1 MPKPTR
7 LNERSIFPIYLRFL
21 SASTAVGAILAF
33 SQLAVAASDAQFSDA
48 QFSDAQFSKSQVSKL
63 KDRSP
68 VPDSKTV
75 DAETVDAEAEETQL
89 LEIDRDPAN
98 LTLTPTLNLAQTPE
112 SEMEPETEETDTE
125 EEIPEVE
132 IYIDRIL
139 TQPVFAPFRLEG
151 TLQDSSRPVYVV
163 PREQLEIL
171 NAVTIDEALRFL
183 PGVLSDG
190 TSGGQVG
197 SVSSQFIRGGDST
210 QTLILLNG
218 RPLNDLGF
226 GGDFDLATFTTD
238 FVERLELVPGGSS
251 TLYGS
256 GGVGGTLNIV
266 TQEPT
271 EEPQFSVRGGFGS
284 FGYNQQSVR
293 SSGTVGDFGWVVG
306 YNRTYSENDF
316 PFELESIDFSGTRD
330 NAEVNYNNVDVKLTA
345 DIGDRNRLTFTGLY
359 LSRDLGIPGGV
370 PTDAGSL
377 GQFNSLTPDAQQYTE
392 NWLFDL
398 LWESQLNSDGD
409 SLLTAR
415 VYTDVLDYTFRNPNT
430 TRDEIDRTA
439 FGFQLQHSW
448 QLADAHNLTYGADF
462 RTVNSENNTFSFFT
476 GESRENYDDNIDQGA
491 IFARYELDI
500 TPDFTAHVGVRQDFN
515 SLENGSFT
523 SPSAGFLWRVTD
535 STRLRANYARSFN
548 APLISE
554 IEGLASFNVEG
565 NPDLRPE
572 RGNSF
577 DIGLDQEIGD
587 FGLFRLTFFL
597 NRISELVAFE
607 FGSPTSTFTNISEVE
622 TIGLEADLNI
632 KLAQNFFAFANLTL
646 NDTRIIEDQNER
658 IEGNDL
664 SFRDGDSFNL
674 GVAYAR
680 PNRFYT
686 GVFLHHISEVFVDN
700 ANTETL
706 GSRTT
711 VDLKAQI
718 PFSENVQ
725 LNASLNNLFDEQYEV
740 YPGFPGLSRNFQANL
755 RVTF

>member
-1 MPKPTR
+1 MSKPI
-7 LNERSIFPIYLRFL
+7 RSISPISLHFL
-21 SASTAVGAILAF
+21 SASTAIGAMFAF
-33 SQLAVAASDAQFSDA
+33 SQLAVLALEKSVESPKQGSVSSEIASES
-48 QFSDAQFSKSQVSKL
+48 SRSKL
-63 KDRSP
+63 KVRSQDL
-68 VPDSKTV
+68 DSEGV
-75 DAETVDAEAEETQL
+75 ETQRM
-89 LEIDRDPAN
+89 EIDRDPSN
-98 LTLTPTLNLAQTPE
+98 LTLHLAQTPE
-112 SEMEPETEETDTE
+112 SEMEPETESETEPETEETDAE

-163 PREQLEIL
+163 PREQIEIQ
-171 NAVTIDEALRFL
+171 NAVTVQEALRFV

-190 TSGGQVG
+190 TSGGQLG
-197 SVSSQFIRGGDST
+197 ATSSQFVRGGDAS

-226 GGDFDLATFTTD
+226 GDFDLSAFTTD
-238 FVERLELVPGGSS
+238 FVERLEVVPGGSS

-256 GGVGGTLNIV
+256 GGVGGTINIV
-266 TQEPT
+266 SQEPT
-271 EEPQFSVRGGFGS
+271 EEPQFTVGGGFGS

-316 PFELESIDFSGTRD
+316 PFELESIAFDGTRD

-398 LWESQLNSDGD
+398 LWESELNGDGD

-430 TRDEIDRTA
+430 TRDEIDRTS

-462 RTVNSENNTFSFFT
+462 RTTNSENNTFSFFT

-491 IFARYELDI
+491 LFARYEVDI
-500 TPDFTAHVGVRQDFN
+500 TPAFTAHVGVRQDFN

-523 SPSAGFLWRVTD
+523 SPSAGLLWRVTD

-554 IEGLASFNVEG
+554 LEGLASFNVEG

-597 NRISELVAFE
+597 NHISELVAFE
-607 FGSPTSTFTNISEVE
+607 FGSPTSTFTNIGEVE

-632 KLAQNFFAFANLTL
+632 KLAENFFAFANLTL
-646 NDTRIIEDQNER
+646 NDTRILEDQNER

-680 PNRFYT
+680 PNGFYT

-706 GSRTT
+706 SGYTT

-718 PFSENVQ
+718 PFGENVQ
-725 LNASLNNLFDEQYEV
+725 LNASLNNLFDEQYEAF
-740 YPGFPGLSRNFQANL
+740 PGFPGLSRNFQANL